1 MEALAGV
8 GGLGEIG
15 AGALVV
21 LVVLLLLS
29 GRLITKAQHDRE
41 MAAKDKQIDKLYELL
56 DTEQGISSEVSKQNT
71 ALLPGANL
79 ATHIAEA
86 LHEIADKQVT

>member
-1 MEALAGV
+1 MELAGIS
-8 GGLGEIG
+8 GLGEIG
-15 AGALVV
+15 AGALLV
-21 LVVLLLLS
+21 LVILLLLS

-41 MAAKDKQIDKLYELL
+41 IAAKDKQIDKLYELL

-79 ATHIAEA
+79 ANHIAEA

>member
-1 MEALAGV
+1 MQEVL
-8 GGLGEIG
+8 GGLALGDLG

-86 LHEIADKQVT
+86 LHEIADKQVS

>member
-1 MEALAGV
+1 MQEVL
-8 GGLGEIG
+8 GGLALGDLG

-41 MAAKDKQIDKLYELL
+41 IAAKDKQIDKLYELL

-86 LHEIADKQVT
+86 LHEIADKQVS